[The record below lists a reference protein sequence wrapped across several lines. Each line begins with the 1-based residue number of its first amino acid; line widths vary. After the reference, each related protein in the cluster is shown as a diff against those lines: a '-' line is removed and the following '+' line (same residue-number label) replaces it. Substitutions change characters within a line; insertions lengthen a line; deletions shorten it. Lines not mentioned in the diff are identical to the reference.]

1 MRKILSL
8 TVLLIM
14 AITVNAAITSDG
26 TAKIYLNAGA
36 VSWWTNANAVQ
47 KVVLSGEN
55 SATATVTGNYLGN
68 KIYEFTLPNGTWNTG
83 VFGRY
88 QQETS
93 ENPWNKTGAIDL
105 TVIDGKNC
113 IMTFAENSS
122 TVTWG
127 VLPSTTETA
136 TYTVVGTE
144 NLTGYPW
151 KQDEA
156 SNDMTLQDGI
166 YYWKKQNVTL
176 TNNSVEFKIVKN
188 HGWNTTYP
196 NSNYKLDYLIPS
208 TGGTFDFTISFN
220 PYNTTITVNVTRTVN
235 IGSALYSTFA
245 FDGKTDYANENTN
258 LKAYTVRVEDN
269 EAKLYE
275 ISGVVPQGTPVVLKA
290 TESSDY
296 TVYAY
301 KMSDV
306 VTDVSNNALK
316 VSNGSVKGDG
326 QNIYALA
333 QKEQG
338 IGFYRLDNE
347 VTVPAGKCY
356 LEITSGSGAKEF
368 LTLSESETTGIN
380 SFKTETSASYTT
392 YNLQGIKVDNNY
404 KGIVIKNGKKYVNK

>member
-14 AITVNAAITSDG
+14 AITANASITSDG

-47 KVVLSGEN
+47 KVVLSGES

-68 KIYEFTLPNGTWNTG
+68 QIYEFTLPNGTWNTG

-105 TVIDGKNC
+105 TVTDGKNC

-144 NLTGYPW
+144 NLTGYTW
-151 KQDEA
+151 KPDEA

-176 TNNSVEFKIVKN
+176 TNNNVEFKIAKN
-188 HGWNTTYP
+188 HGWNTAYP

-220 PYNTTITVNVTRTVN
+220 PSNTTITANVTRTVN
-235 IGSALYSTFA
+235 IGSALYATYA
-245 FDGKTDYANENTN
+245 FSGYTDYADSRTN
-258 LKAYTVRVEDN
+258 LTAYTVKVENSRAKLYPISGTVPPVTPVVIKGN
-269 EAKLYE
+269 EAKNY
-275 ISGVVPQGTPVVLKA
+275 
-290 TESSDY
+290 D
-296 TVYAY
+296 VYAY
-301 KMSDV
+301 AYTTS
-306 VTDVSNNALK
+306 TADVSNNDLK
-316 VSNGSVKGDG
+316 LSDGSVKGDG
-326 QNIYALA
+326 STIYVLGN
-333 QKEQG
+333 KSKG
-338 IGFYRLDNE
+338 VGFYLATADN
-347 VTVPAGKCY
+347 TVPAGRCY
-356 LEITSGSGAKEF
+356 LVIPASSGAKDFISFDE
-368 LTLSESETTGIN
+368 ETTAIN
-380 SFKTETSASYTT
+380 NFKAETVESSAI
-392 YNLQGIKVDNNY
+392 YNLQGIQVDENY
-404 KGIVIKNGKKYVNK
+404 KGIVVKNGKKFINK

>member
-1 MRKILSL
+1 
-8 TVLLIM
+8 
-14 AITVNAAITSDG
+14 
-26 TAKIYLNAGA
+26 
-36 VSWWTNANAVQ
+36 
-47 KVVLSGEN
+47 
-55 SATATVTGNYLGN
+55 
-68 KIYEFTLPNGTWNTG
+68 
-83 VFGRY
+83 
-88 QQETS
+88 
-93 ENPWNKTGAIDL
+93 
-105 TVIDGKNC
+105 
-113 IMTFAENSS
+113 
-122 TVTWG
+122 
-127 VLPSTTETA
+127 
-136 TYTVVGTE
+136 
-144 NLTGYPW
+144 
-151 KQDEA
+151 
-156 SNDMTLQDGI
+156 MTLQDGI

-220 PYNTTITVNVTRTVN
+220 PSNTTITVNVTRTVN